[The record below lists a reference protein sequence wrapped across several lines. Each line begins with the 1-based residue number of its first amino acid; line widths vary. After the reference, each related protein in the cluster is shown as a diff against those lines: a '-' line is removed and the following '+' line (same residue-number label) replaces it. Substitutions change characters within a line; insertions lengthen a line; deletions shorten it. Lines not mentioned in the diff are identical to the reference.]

1 MEKVLDVY
9 WHCAEPGDNF
19 LGRVLCGLNA
29 LSQDF
34 NILPAHF
41 IVESPMEDEV
51 ISMAMEIMYGPIL
64 AVWANTPQDPT
75 GLLLR
80 LLANVV
86 YHFDWIKSVARTRTD
101 HPFNSIPLFFH
112 LEIVDAL
119 KEMVTTEPSSVIREA
134 TGIPPHVEQ
143 SVKMQKL
150 LEIATQCLDLLQQ
163 QYGDVKK
170 VITCLFIII
179 LYFNFTSSSFNI

>member
-1 MEKVLDVY
+1 
-9 WHCAEPGDNF
+9 
-19 LGRVLCGLNA
+19 
-29 LSQDF
+29 
-34 NILPAHF
+34 
-41 IVESPMEDEV
+41 
-51 ISMAMEIMYGPIL
+51 MAMEIMYGPIL
-64 AVWANTPQDPT
+64 AVWANTPHDPT